1 MINEE
6 IIDVRKLHKVYHDWY
21 GSYFIYLRKGDPEGK
36 RLKSATG
43 AKGSGTG
50 FWNAPI
56 TEASTRYLEENGY
69 TRLSL
74 DE

>member
-1 MINEE
+1 MNEE
-6 IIDVRKLHKVYHDWY
+6 MIDVKKLHKVYHDLY

-56 TEASTRYLEENGY
+56 TDASTRYLEENGY
-69 TRLSL
+69 TRLSF